1 MTKPLF
7 SPQFARD
14 VKRLQRRHV
23 DLEPLNRVRVVIFER
38 TGSHDELF
46 RG

>member
-7 SPQFARD
+7 TPQFARD

-23 DLEPLNRVRVVIFER
+23 DLEPLKQVSLAGR
-38 TGSHDELF
+38 
-46 RG
+46 